1 MEYAFIYKTRM
12 ILKQLITEGSN
23 GELLVVEYGE
33 KKMIITNDH
42 WRKKHILGMLGGKS
56 CCLKTK
62 LPVVGSTVGTSF
74 FQSLIKYLRWS
85 YSYLG

>member
-42 WRKKHILGMLGGKS
+42 
-56 CCLKTK
+56 
-62 LPVVGSTVGTSF
+62 
-74 FQSLIKYLRWS
+74 
-85 YSYLG
+85 